1 MKARILL
8 VHDNL
13 PIVLALKTVL
23 ERENYLVAIAN
34 SESEAEEK
42 LAADGFD
49 LVIADL
55 KLDGDIKGYD
65 VLQVARKLPSQPT
78 VAFLTA
84 FPEVGTAMDASAM
97 YPVLVKPSNEQEF
110 LRQVEK
116 MIVDHRGYVWV
127 N

>member
-1 MKARILL
+1 MKPRILL

-23 ERENYLVAIAN
+23 ERDDYLVAIAN
-34 SESEAEEK
+34 SQTEAEEK
-42 LAADGFD
+42 LAADVFD
-49 LVIADL
+49 LVITDL
-55 KLDGDIKGYD
+55 QLDGEIKGYD

-84 FPEVGTAMDASAM
+84 FPEVGTAMDASAIH
-97 YPVLVKPSNEQEF
+97 PVVKPSNEQEF

-116 MIVDHRGYVWV
+116 MIVTHRGYVWV